1 MRHRSRSLLVLGA
14 LSAGLLLSAA
24 APRPG
29 GETVHIEIT
38 GLRSDK
44 GTVRACMTQRRDRFP
59 NCRGSSDRQA
69 TVSAR
74 GTPTLEFTDV
84 AAGTYAIAVLHDE
97 NGNGKMDRAMM
108 LMPKEG
114 YGFSRD
120 APVVM
125 GPPSFAQAA
134 FEVAAAPVRQ
144 TIHIRYML

>member
-1 MRHRSRSLLVLGA
+1 VRHRSRPLLVLAA
-14 LSAGLLLSAA
+14 LSAGLLPAA
-24 APRPG
+24 APHPG
-29 GETVHIEIT
+29 GGAVRVEIT

-44 GTVRACMTQRRDRFP
+44 GTVRACMTQRRERFP
-59 NCRGSSDRQA
+59 DCRGGLDRA
-69 TVSAR
+69 LAVPAR
-74 GTPTLEFTDV
+74 GAVTLEFADV

-108 LMPKEG
+108 LMPREG

-125 GPPSFAQAA
+125 GPPTFAQAA
-134 FEVAAAPVRQ
+134 FQVAATPVRQ